1 MYPRGVGCS
10 EMAGYPVHSHSTTNH
25 NMSPLNAETLSALHH
40 IEAGSPLAALLTTT
54 AIQNFAKTQLPQTA
68 HRIEVVKAWEVEL
81 DGRNVLEIGCGQ
93 GDASVVLASAV
104 GQGRV
109 TAWDPADPEYGA
121 SSSVIWS

>member
-1 MYPRGVGCS
+1 MCPRGVGRS
-10 EMAGYPVHSHSTTNH
+10 EMAGYPVHSHSTTIH

-40 IEAGSPLAALLTTT
+40 IEAGSPLAASLTSTT
-54 AIQNFAKTQLPQTA
+54 IRNFAKTQLPQTA

-109 TAWDPADPEYGA
+109 TAWDPADPEYGM
-121 SSSVIWS
+121 SSSVIRS